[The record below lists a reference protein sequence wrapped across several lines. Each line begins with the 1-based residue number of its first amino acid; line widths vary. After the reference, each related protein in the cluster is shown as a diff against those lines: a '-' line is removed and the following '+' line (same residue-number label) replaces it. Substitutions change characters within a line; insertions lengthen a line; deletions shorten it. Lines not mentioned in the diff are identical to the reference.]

1 MTTQHD
7 GKGGGHPGEVGAAS
21 TSGKSRRLHRPTPQQ
36 VLDTLF
42 ELAREASLA
51 PGKQELCGRFM
62 RAVCHLLP
70 GRRLCLRIVDSRSLE
85 LTELFAEGDLR
96 PGAATAPLV
105 LKPTAAAKVRLRQ
118 RVLASPR
125 LQVQARYEPVFEGSV
140 EGVAIPLAVA
150 GHLHGLLNVE
160 YGAPTTCAS
169 TDEALLIALCNQLA
183 LALRNL
189 SMVEQTRQLRTS
201 LVRLVDQANALIF
214 ATDGDGRV
222 TVFNQALARL
232 VGVEAQDVMGADLYD
247 WFTRQGADQMAQL
260 VADGRRGL
268 ERSRAE
274 VLLPGG
280 GGTVSRATFDT
291 TVMRTAS
298 DEVDVIVGVGHDE
311 SPIES
316 LQRQVIQ
323 AEKLATL
330 GQLAAG
336 VVHELNNPL
345 TSIIVYTDFLA
356 KKLARE
362 GSEAADVAK
371 LHKVLEGAERILRVS
386 RDLVAYARPTSDQYD
401 LLSINEVI
409 DQSLSFCEHILKKGK
424 ARVVREL
431 ASDLPA
437 VYAIRGQLQ
446 QVFINLLTN
455 ACHAMKD
462 AGGTIAVRT
471 AAGGGGCVVV
481 EVIDDGLGIGEADQP
496 HIYEPFYTTKAD
508 GKGSGLGLS
517 IVRNILEKHQGD
529 IQFFSTPGA
538 GTTFRIV
545 LPCGQ
550 RPPGQL

>member
-1 MTTQHD
+1 MTTHPD
-7 GKGGGHPGEVGAAS
+7 GKGGSHQREGGAAA
-21 TSGKSRRLHRPTPQQ
+21 GRRLRRPAPQQ
-36 VLDTLF
+36 VIDAF
-42 ELAREASLA
+42 SDLARAASMA
-51 PGKQELCGRFM
+51 VGKQELCGRFM
-62 RAVCHLLP
+62 RAVCGLLP

-96 PGAATAPLV
+96 SGAATAPLV
-105 LKPTAAAKVRLRQ
+105 IKPTAAEKMKLRK

-125 LQVQARYEPVFEGSV
+125 LRVEGRYEPVFEESAA
-140 EGVAIPLAVA
+140 GVAIPLAVA
-150 GHLHGLLNVE
+150 GELHGVLNVE
-160 YGAPTTCAS
+160 YGAPTTCGD
-169 TDEALLIALCNQLA
+169 TDEALLIVLCNQLA
-183 LALRNL
+183 VALRNL

-222 TVFNQALARL
+222 TVFNKSLARL
-232 VGVEAQDVMGADLYD
+232 LGVEAQDLIGLDLYD
-247 WFTRQGADQMAQL
+247 WLSRQGADALAQL

-268 ERSRAE
+268 ESSQAQ
-274 VLLPGG
+274 VLVPHVDGS
-280 GGTVSRATFDT
+280 VARATFDT
-291 TVMRTAS
+291 TIMRTAS
-298 DEVDVIVGVGHDE
+298 GEVDVIVGVGQDE
-311 SPIES
+311 SPVES
-316 LQRQVIQ
+316 LQQQVIQ

-362 GSEAADVAK
+362 GAEAADVAK
-371 LHKVLEGAERILRVS
+371 LHKILEGAERILRVS
-386 RDLVAYARPTSDQYD
+386 RDLVAYSRPTSDQYD

-409 DQSLSFCEHILKKGK
+409 DQSLSFCEHIIKKGR

-431 ASDLPA
+431 AADLPA

-455 ACHAMKD
+455 ACHALKD
-462 AGGTIAVRT
+462 GGGTIAVRSVD
-471 AAGGGGCVVV
+471 GGGGCVVV
-481 EVIDDGLGIGEADQP
+481 EVVDDGLGIGEADQP

-517 IVRNILEKHQGD
+517 IVKNILDKHQGD
-529 IQFFSTPGA
+529 IQCSSTPGA

-550 RPPGQL
+550 RPQGQS